1 MNKNDTMRGVGFFAL
16 CGAAVLFA
24 GILLQGCF
32 GMLEA
37 EGAEQPNKA
46 TLNLTTNQ
54 VLQGSSVNFFSTNLT
69 ALLNA
74 IGGNYA
80 TPSQGALADTA
91 LQPAAI
97 GVTVQA
103 YDADLD
109 TWATKTAPSGVV
121 VGTTDPQTLSI
132 KTLTSPVINVTS
144 DATGDIYYRSAG
156 GLFTRLGIGS
166 SSQVLTV
173 AGGLPSW
180 AAAGSGTVTGITNAG
195 GTYSL
200 INNSNAPVPK
210 IKSLSISGGT
220 LTDEGTNILVTVSG
234 GGSSY
239 ADKAL
244 TKGRLTVVSGQS
256 VVTTN
261 ATNTTVYFTPH
272 NGNGIALYD
281 GSSTWTNAT
290 FTEITCTVPST
301 TATLYDVFIYDN
313 GSAVV
318 SDVVA
323 WASDTARTTALIL
336 QDGIYVKTG
345 ATTRKYVGTF
355 CTTETAGQV
364 VDTLRRRLVYNYYNK
379 ISRTFLRQESTV
391 SWVYSTAT
399 LRQVNANSA
408 NQVEVVI
415 GVRDTSIALEF
426 IHFAVSGSTGNFM
439 AAIGENST
447 SAVATNCI
455 GGVETRVA
463 GYVLNPKAHITTIP
477 RLGYS
482 YYAMLEMP
490 TAACTWYSTLTVSGA
505 VVVKHG
511 LTGRIDL

>member
-1 MNKNDTMRGVGFFAL
+1 MNTKL
-16 CGAAVLFA
+16 KYL
-24 GILLQGCF
+24 GI
-32 GMLEA
+32 A
-37 EGAEQPNKA
+37 
-46 TLNLTTNQ
+46 
-54 VLQGSSVNFFSTNLT
+54 
-69 ALLNA
+69 
-74 IGGNYA
+74 
-80 TPSQGALADTA
+80 ALAMVSIAATVKISNMTTA
-91 LQPAAI
+91 TTIADVDLLTIVQGGANKSI
-97 GVTVQA
+97 TWGV
-103 YDADLD
+103 L
-109 TWATKTAPSGVV
+109 KTNSV
-121 VGTTDPQTLSI
+121 LS
-132 KTLTSPVINVTS
+132 VT
-144 DATGDIYYRSAG
+144 
-156 GLFTRLGIGS
+156 
-166 SSQVLTV
+166 
-173 AGGLPSW
+173 
-180 AAAGSGTVTGITNAG
+180 N
-195 GTYSL
+195 
-200 INNSNAPVPK
+200 
-210 IKSLSISGGT
+210 
-220 LTDEGTNILVTVSG
+220 
-234 GGSSY
+234 

-244 TKGRLTVVSGQS
+244 TEGRLTVVSGQS

-318 SDVVA
+318 SDVVE

-345 ATTRKYVGTF
+345 ETTRKYVGTF
-355 CTTETAGQV
+355 RTTETAGEV

-391 SWVYSTAT
+391 SWIYSTAT

-426 IHFAVSGSTGNFM
+426 IHLAVSGATGNFM

-447 SAVATNCI
+447 SAVATNCV

-463 GYVLNPKAHITTIP
+463 GYILTLKAHITTIP

-490 TAACTWYSTLTVSGA
+490 TAACTWFSTLNVSGA
-505 VVVKHG
+505 VAVKHG